1 MGAAFAPSII
11 WRGYFMETPPRE
23 QMGSYI
29 TGAPMP
35 TQDEKTMGLIA
46 HMGTILANFVGLGFA
61 VPLVLMLTKGK
72 ESSFVR
78 EHSVESLNFQIT
90 LFIAGL
96 VGVAT
101 SCIGIGLVLL
111 PIVGILA
118 LVFGIIG
125 GLKANEGQ
133 LYKYPFAIRLVK

>member
-23 QMGSYI
+23 QLGSYI

-72 ESSFVR
+72 ESAFVR

-90 LFIAGL
+90 IFIAA
-96 VGVAT
+96 VVASIT
-101 SCIGIGLVLL
+101 LCVGIGFILL
-111 PIVGILA
+111 PIVGIVA
-118 LVFGIIG
+118 LVFSILA

-133 LYKYPFAIRLVK
+133 LYKYPFAILLVK

>member
-1 MGAAFAPSII
+1 
-11 WRGYFMETPPRE
+11 METPPRD

-29 TGAPMP
+29 SGSPMP
-35 TQDEKTMGLIA
+35 TQDEKTMGLLA

-78 EHSVESLNFQIT
+78 AHSVESLNFQIT
-90 LFIAGL
+90 VFIAA
-96 VGVAT
+96 VISSITICV
-101 SCIGIGLVLL
+101 GIGLILL
-111 PIVGILA
+111 PVVGIAA
-118 LVFGIIG
+118 LVFSIIA

-133 LYKYPFAIRLVK
+133 LYKYPVNIRLVK

>member
-1 MGAAFAPSII
+1 
-11 WRGYFMETPPRE
+11 METPPKE

-29 TGAPMP
+29 SGSPMP
-35 TQDEKTMGLIA
+35 TQDEKTMALLA

-78 EHSVESLNFQIT
+78 AHSVESLNFQIT
-90 LFIAGL
+90 VFIAA
-96 VGVAT
+96 VVSSIT
-101 SCIGIGLVLL
+101 ICIGIGVILL
-111 PIVGILA
+111 PVVGIAA
-118 LVFGIIG
+118 LVFSIIA

-133 LYKYPFAIRLVK
+133 LYKYPVNIRLVK

>member
-1 MGAAFAPSII
+1 
-11 WRGYFMETPPRE
+11 METPPRE
-23 QMGSYI
+23 QMGSFI
-29 TGAPMP
+29 SGSPMP
-35 TQDEKTMGLIA
+35 TQDEKTMALLA

-90 LFIAGL
+90 VFIAGFISAIT
-96 VGVAT
+96 V
-101 SCIGIGLVLL
+101 CIGIGAILL
-111 PIVGILA
+111 PVVFVAA
-118 LVFGIIG
+118 LVFSIIA

-133 LYKYPFAIRLVK
+133 LYKYPVNIRLVK